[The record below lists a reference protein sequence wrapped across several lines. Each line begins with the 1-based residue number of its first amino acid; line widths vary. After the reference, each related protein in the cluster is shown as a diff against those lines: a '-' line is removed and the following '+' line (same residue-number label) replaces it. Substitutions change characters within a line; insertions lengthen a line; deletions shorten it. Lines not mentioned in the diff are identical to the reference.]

1 MDMRFKVR
9 KCFTWVLYS
18 TLVYLLWAVWRNNSS
33 EITYSN
39 TKITTHRSINITT
52 YRQTENA
59 TYRNT
64 QDVMN
69 LKTVTANY
77 RQKITSVLKIKEIT
91 RNPTTKKCYEQISLK
106 DSISLA
112 QIDEEIWQPI
122 SANSKEIYVFSAFLM
137 KSYVQIIAVKLTASV
152 GSAHCRFWYFGGS
165 EEIQYAPAKANNI
178 PENKGRSET
187 FVHEKDKNTGFI
199 QRHDFISNLK
209 RSLKNKIHVHSSN
222 LSKTENPHSTGK
234 SIRRNRNSTCVNVQ
248 APGIIPEEKWQ
259 TVKQYTRILYVFSAF
274 LVEKKVIIISARLT
288 TAKLSV
294 QCQLWFHD
302 NDGKDLYV
310 VPATYKM
317 IQEGHGKK
325 YTSAFY
331 TCDLPKSAN
340 GYPYALSLVT
350 EKCQKPENIV
360 PVRHYTKET
369 YEFTVCVTPF
379 NFNYSR
385 AYELVEMIELNR
397 ILGANHFV
405 FYNYS
410 INKNVERV
418 LNYYKTKGIVEVL
431 TWNLP
436 MKVDT
441 WPPRKEPV
449 EIHYFAQLG
458 ALNDCLLRNF
468 IRSKYLVYTDL
479 DEFIIPRKGKSWRE
493 MLSNLPANQAAYTFR
508 NVFFRKEWADTNL
521 TFAGRDLAEKYKSVT
536 LLKLKRESK
545 ILSKTQRAKYIINPK
560 YIDTVG
566 IHNIWRFKPGKSNH
580 YVDPSIGLLNHYR
593 SWEQPNDSV
602 ARMDDQQTL
611 IYKDELLERLKDT
624 WISILLIKVSL
635 TLIFE
640 IDVSS
645 RLSEVRIE
653 NMQPFLKLSRV
664 YTEIISCY

>member
-1 MDMRFKVR
+1 M
-9 KCFTWVLYS
+9 
-18 TLVYLLWAVWRNNSS
+18 A
-33 EITYSN
+33 
-39 TKITTHRSINITT
+39 
-52 YRQTENA
+52 
-59 TYRNT
+59 
-64 QDVMN
+64 
-69 LKTVTANY
+69 
-77 RQKITSVLKIKEIT
+77 
-91 RNPTTKKCYEQISLK
+91 
-106 DSISLA
+106 
-112 QIDEEIWQPI
+112 
-122 SANSKEIYVFSAFLM
+122 
-137 KSYVQIIAVKLTASV
+137 
-152 GSAHCRFWYFGGS
+152 
-165 EEIQYAPAKANNI
+165 
-178 PENKGRSET
+178 
-187 FVHEKDKNTGFI
+187 
-199 QRHDFISNLK
+199 
-209 RSLKNKIHVHSSN
+209 
-222 LSKTENPHSTGK
+222 
-234 SIRRNRNSTCVNVQ
+234 
-248 APGIIPEEKWQ
+248 
-259 TVKQYTRILYVFSAF
+259 
-274 LVEKKVIIISARLT
+274 
-288 TAKLSV
+288 
-294 QCQLWFHD
+294 
-302 NDGKDLYV
+302 
-310 VPATYKM
+310 
-317 IQEGHGKK
+317 KK

-418 LNYYKTKGIVEVL
+418 LDYYKTKGIVEVL

-468 IRSKYLVYTDL
+468 IKSKYLVYTDL

-624 WISILLIKVSL
+624 WS
-635 TLIFE
+635 
-640 IDVSS
+640 
-645 RLSEVRIE
+645 
-653 NMQPFLKLSRV
+653 KLHNV
-664 YTEIISCY
+664 PLGA